1 MDTEAGVISF
11 SPVKKAVKNKSM
23 KNLKHQA

>member
-1 MDTEAGVISF
+1 MDTEVGVISF
-11 SPVKKAVKNKSM
+11 SPMKKTVKNKSM